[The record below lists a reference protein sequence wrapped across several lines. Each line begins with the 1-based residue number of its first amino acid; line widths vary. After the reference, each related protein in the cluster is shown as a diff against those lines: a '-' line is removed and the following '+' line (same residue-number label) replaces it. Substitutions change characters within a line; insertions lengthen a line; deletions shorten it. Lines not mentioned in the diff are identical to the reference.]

1 MSCLGAA
8 WSSELVPHLP
18 PPLQSPSLRSAGCK
32 HFKVVHQGLSEHNP
46 QLYACQKV
54 SGQVD
59 PSSCMRYTPKSW
71 HFAIQTRML
80 GPGNPTYTSLQ
91 VSATPHTPLTASQ
104 PWLSSHLSRW
114 FISSPPSSLAKL
126 PWPIPSF
133 SECEL
138 CWEMASWLLCDETH
152 PGQSSGPFEQ
162 WWDAW
167 VRVERGWHWQWCSG
181 VIVNN
186 LVVCWVWGVEE
197 LSHQFFEAFLFRVHF
212 CCSPFQCPS
221 WQLIGQCKG
230 GGGSKLQFGRVV
242 VTGVDPITIRQSLS
256 TELVTAA
263 L

>member
-1 MSCLGAA
+1 MCRWVSCILKHIHNNLPCSRDNPEVFTVGLWKCFLTGSNSTLHQHRWKHYKLYKQKCEGANI
-8 WSSELVPHLP
+8 PI
-18 PPLQSPSLRSAGCK
+18 
-32 HFKVVHQGLSEHNP
+32 N
-46 QLYACQKV
+46 
-54 SGQVD
+54 
-59 PSSCMRYTPKSW
+59 
-71 HFAIQTRML
+71 
-80 GPGNPTYTSLQ
+80 
-91 VSATPHTPLTASQ
+91 HTPLTASQ
-104 PWLSSHLSRW
+104 PRLSSHLSRW
-114 FISSPPSSLAKL
+114 FASSPPLSSAKL

-138 CWEMASWLLCDETH
+138 HWETASWLLCDETH

-162 WWDAW
+162 WWDAR

-181 VIVNN
+181 VIVDN